1 MAPALRLA
9 LLRLS
14 AMGGLVAS
22 ALLAHDAL
30 HPERAFCP
38 LVQACNAAS
47 HSALGQ
53 VAGVPT
59 SVVGL
64 CAFGA
69 FFLLSLL
76 PGEPTR
82 KLLRLAGF
90 LAALGGGVLFAY
102 QALALDAF
110 CPLCLCADTAGLLL
124 GLLTL
129 TWTKPSPA
137 RETGSARMA
146 WLFLAGCAVA
156 LPLAWPRAER
166 PAYVEISPPSELFA
180 DEPAPVA
187 PAPVAAARAAV
198 PAPAPASPMPPGS
211 RQGIPPRPAASPP
224 AAVPT
229 PAAAARPPAEPVRTP
244 PRPAP
249 VRPAPAPVPSAPP
262 AAPLEK
268 PAPVPAGTVLVVEY
282 LNAFCPH
289 CRATHARLAKAVA
302 AFGAPVRIR
311 RVYTW
316 ATADYPAWA
325 RACAFAA
332 GAGRE
337 DRMFDELLQ
346 ARGPDLDEVLA
357 AGQRAGLDV
366 QALSAALRDP
376 TPPPRLVR
384 DRQLFSAARLEG
396 MPTLDIGRRR
406 LMGEQSEAE
415 LRAALE
421 AARPAQA
428 GAPAPAR
435 RR

>member
-1 MAPALRLA
+1 MGPALRLA

-102 QALALDAF
+102 QALALDSF
-110 CPLCLCADTAGLLL
+110 CPLCLGADTAGLLL

-156 LPLAWPRAER
+156 LPLAWPRAQR

-180 DEPAPVA
+180 DEPAA
-187 PAPVAAARAAV
+187 AVAAAPVPV
-198 PAPAPASPMPPGS
+198 PAPAPLPASPVPPGS
-211 RQGIPPRPAASPP
+211 RQGIPPRPTAGTPAP
-224 AAVPT
+224 AAVPAGPSR
-229 PAAAARPPAEPVRTP
+229 PAPEPARTA

-249 VRPAPAPVPSAPP
+249 VRPAPSPVPSAPP
-262 AAPLEK
+262 PAPAAVEK
-268 PAPVPAGTVLVVEY
+268 PAPVPPGTVLVVEY

-289 CRATHARLAKAVA
+289 CRATHARLARAVA

-332 GAGRE
+332 GVGRE
-337 DRMFDELLQ
+337 DRMFEELLQ

-428 GAPAPAR
+428 AAPAPAR